1 MSLITPDFGLLVWMT
16 LIFGIV
22 FFVLAKWGFPMITGS
37 VEKRAQR
44 IGESIKAAKEAE
56 ERLRNLAEEQSRMIE
71 EARQEQSRILKEAS
85 ASRDSIV
92 EQAKDQ
98 ARAEASRILDQA
110 RIQIAAEKESALRD
124 VRKEVALLLVL
135 REGGQKRPVGDV
147 IDAVADIPEDVGHGE
162 EDDVGR
168 AGADVAEKDQI
179 EDHGHDAA
187 DQDRG
192 LEFAPFCVDIVNG
205 KARDGVVQRVG
216 DAQDGEHKTY
226 RCEHMNG

>member
-92 EQAKDQ
+92 EQAKADGYVTTLFGRRRDLPELRSSNFNLRSFGERVALNMPIQ
-98 ARAEASRILDQA
+98 GTAADIIKAAMVRVDARMRAEGLEAKLLLQVHDELIVECP
-110 RIQIAAEKESALRD
+110 AAEAKT
-124 VRKEVALLLVL
+124 VRAILIEEMEHVVDYRVPLLV
-135 REGGQKRPVGDV
+135 
-147 IDAVADIPEDVGHGE
+147 DAKI
-162 EDDVGR
+162 
-168 AGADVAEKDQI
+168 GASWAEA
-179 EDHGHDAA
+179 H
-187 DQDRG
+187 
-192 LEFAPFCVDIVNG
+192 
-205 KARDGVVQRVG
+205 
-216 DAQDGEHKTY
+216 
-226 RCEHMNG
+226 